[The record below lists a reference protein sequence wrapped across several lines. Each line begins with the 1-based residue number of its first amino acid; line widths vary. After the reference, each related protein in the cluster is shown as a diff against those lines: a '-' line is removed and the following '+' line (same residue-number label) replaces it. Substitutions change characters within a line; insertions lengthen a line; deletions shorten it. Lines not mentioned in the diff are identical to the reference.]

1 MSHKGKLMAT
11 ALPRITARIDEEIQ
25 ELLNR
30 AATLSGVKSINAF
43 VVGAAV
49 EKARAIIAQ
58 EERLLLSE
66 EEASQLI
73 ETLDAESQAHDKL
86 SKAFKKHSR

>member
-1 MSHKGKLMAT
+1 MAT

-66 EEASQLI
+66 EEATQLI
-73 ETLDAESQAHDKL
+73 EALDAESQAHDKL

>member
-1 MSHKGKLMAT
+1 MAT

-30 AATLSGVKSINAF
+30 AAALSGVKSINAF
-43 VVGAAV
+43 VVSAAV
-49 EKARAIIAQ
+49 EKARTIIAQ
-58 EERLLLSE
+58 EERLRLSE

-73 ETLDAESQAHDKL
+73 EALDAEPKRHEKL
-86 SKAFKKHSR
+86 ANAFKKHPR

>member
-1 MSHKGKLMAT
+1 MAS

-30 AATLSGVKSINAF
+30 AAALSGVKSINAF
-43 VVGAAV
+43 VVNAAV
-49 EKARAIIAQ
+49 EKARSIIAQ
-58 EERLLLSE
+58 EERLRLSE

-73 ETLDAESQAHDKL
+73 EALDAEAKRHEKL
-86 SKAFKKHSR
+86 SNAFKKHSR

>member
-1 MSHKGKLMAT
+1 MSHKGELMAA

-66 EEASQLI
+66 EEATQLI
-73 ETLDAESQAHDKL
+73 EALDAESQAHDKL

>member
-1 MSHKGKLMAT
+1 MAT

-58 EERLLLSE
+58 EEHLLLSE

-73 ETLDAESQAHDKL
+73 EALDAESQAHDKL
-86 SKAFKKHSR
+86 SKAFKKHSQ

>member
-1 MSHKGKLMAT
+1 MAA

-66 EEASQLI
+66 EEATQLI
-73 ETLDAESQAHDKL
+73 EALDAESQAHDKL

>member
-1 MSHKGKLMAT
+1 MAT

-73 ETLDAESQAHDKL
+73 EALDAESQAHDKL

>member
-1 MSHKGKLMAT
+1 MSHKGKLMAA

-66 EEASQLI
+66 EEATQLI
-73 ETLDAESQAHDKL
+73 EALDAESQAHDKL